1 MIIYNVT
8 INVSEEVHDEWLN
21 WMKQEHIPQMLD
33 TGKFLNAMMTKVLVQ
48 EPMGGVTYSV
58 QYKAESKAMLERY
71 YQEDAENLRAQSQR
85 FKDKTV
91 FFRTELEVISEQ

>member
-8 INVSEEVHDEWLN
+8 INVSEEVHDEWLT

-71 YQEDAENLRAQSQR
+71 YQEDAENLRAQSQL
-85 FKDKTV
+85 FKDKV
-91 FFRTELEVISEQ
+91 VSFRTELEVISEQ

>member
-8 INVSEEVHDEWLN
+8 INVSEEVHDEWLT

-85 FKDKTV
+85 FKGKTV

>member
-8 INVSEEVHDEWLN
+8 INVSEEVHDEWLT

-33 TGKFLNAMMTKVLVQ
+33 TGKFINAIMTKVLVE

-71 YQEDAENLRAQSQR
+71 YLSQ
-85 FKDKTV
+85 
-91 FFRTELEVISEQ
+91 

>member
-8 INVSEEVHDEWLN
+8 INVSEEVHNEWLT

-33 TGKFLNAMMTKVLVQ
+33 TGKFLNAVMTKVLVQ

-71 YQEDAENLRAQSQR
+71 YQEDAENLRAQAQR

>member
-8 INVSEEVHDEWLN
+8 INVSEEVHDEWLA

>member
-8 INVSEEVHDEWLN
+8 INVSEEVHDEWLT